1 MSIIINRCEKSV
13 DISKIGAE
21 RAIVGTTLHAHVI
34 HRKLFI
40 NETAIVLLLEI
51 SWDVHSLDVYL
62 RGLKKHVIVY
72 VYVYVCIVL

>member
-1 MSIIINRCEKSV
+1 MSIVINRCEKSV

-40 NETAIVLLLEI
+40 SETAIVLLLEI

-62 RGLKKHVIVY
+62 RGVQRNM
-72 VYVYVCIVL
+72 